1 MGQSASFTP
10 RTFTLDAEHTGVK
23 QYKWWWFDEQVMCT
37 DAAGCSVSVSRPN
50 FVDASIVG
58 CV

>member
-10 RTFTLDAEHTGVK
+10 RTFTLDAVRTGVK
-23 QYKWWWFDEQVMCT
+23 EYKGGWFDEQEMPT
-37 DAAGCSVSVSRPN
+37 DAAGCSIRVSCPN